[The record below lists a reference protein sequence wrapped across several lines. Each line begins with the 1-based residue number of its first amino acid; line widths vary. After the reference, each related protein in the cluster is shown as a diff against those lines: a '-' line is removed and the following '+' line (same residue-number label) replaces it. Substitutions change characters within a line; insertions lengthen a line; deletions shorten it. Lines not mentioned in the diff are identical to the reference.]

1 MKKFL
6 IVLLVLAIIA
16 GGAFLIWKNQNKG
29 PVYPTFSGNSGEV
42 TTETDPDTGEKIYYI
57 SGVWIW
63 NEELAYPSFE
73 DVFVNMSSAGENFV
87 GIDYW
92 EYAKDEGWFEL
103 CYGTTL
109 VVAGEFSGFNG
120 KTAYSNHDSG
130 WVSALYRLV
139 DFGGKKQQI
148 SKDFYD
154 YLMANAV
161 SAEQSSF
168 DDVVN
173 EQKELDKVYQVSG
186 IWKWNSIVSVPD
198 NVTHRI
204 SCEVPFV
211 SYGIKCESFG
221 VAPLTTYDG
230 FSGMRLYFREEGSQD
245 MLFVCSGAEGSEHNT
260 DSTDLYLMDFGSE
273 PVDIPSEGY
282 HYLLANATR
291 IGDSKPLDSAE
302 EQYLPI
308 SGVWKWNDT
317 LEFSSVRI
325 KLEYQFFLSD
335 GEEFTGFEVNGSTL
349 HYERILTDGAFADGL
364 HYGPPAS
371 RTMDFGSDPV
381 MIPVSVHRYIL
392 ANATQISEASDYTG
406 SQKFEVSGKWKWHD
420 NPTPPEET
428 IYLDGWFEYSANRGN
443 HDSITI
449 GSDGVIYYG
458 HYIES
463 ILDNWGID
471 FVAMHGYCP
480 HVEVED
486 PCYNLEE
493 QRYMDFGQNPQSVP
507 KVFYDYLIANADPI
521 TE

>member
-63 NEELAYPSFE
+63 NEVLEPTLFDSVKFNFE
-73 DVFVNMSSAGENFV
+73 SNGRKYIGMTA
-87 GIDYW
+87 
-92 EYAKDEGWFEL
+92 
-103 CYGTTL
+103 TP
-109 VVAGEFSGFNG
+109 FNG
-120 KTAYSNHDSG
+120 EGSCKVIYEAYDETHGRPGYGGVAIYNMPYEVWPSQ
-130 WVSALYRLV
+130 LYRIM
-139 DFGGKKQQI
+139 DCGKEPQPVPEY
-148 SKDFYD
+148 FYK
-154 YLMANAV
+154 YLTRNAV
-161 SAEQSSF
+161 PAEQSNF
-168 DDVVN
+168 DDVVDV
-173 EQKELDKVYQVSG
+173 QKELDTVYQVSG
-186 IWKWNSIVSVPD
+186 IWKWNSIVSAPD
-198 NVTHRI
+198 NAAQRI

-349 HYERILTDGAFADGL
+349 HYERINTDGPFARGL

-392 ANATQISEASDYTG
+392 ANATQISEISDYTG
-406 SQKFEVSGKWKWHD
+406 SQKYEVSGKWKWHD
-420 NPTPPEET
+420 SPTPPEET
-428 IYLDGWFEYSANRGN
+428 IYLDGWFEYWASRSD

-449 GSDGVIYYG
+449 SSDGVIKYEIYLECERNDLE
-458 HYIES
+458 Y
-463 ILDNWGID
+463 
-471 FVAMHGYCP
+471 VAMNGYCP
-480 HVEVED
+480 HIEVEN
-486 PCYNLEE
+486 PYYNYNLEE
-493 QRYMDFGQNPQSVP
+493 QRYMDFGQNPQLVP
-507 KVFYDYLIANADPI
+507 KVFYDYLIANADPV